1 MNNTRAG
8 CFFALLFCHHV
19 RVRNSPKSVLVLA
32 DGIYTAIIRRKYV
45 RSAAVA
51 CPDHPPAKGGLML
64 FNGRD
69 WNATSRS
76 GAWVAESSPSSMA
89 TREILSVIAWNACE
103 PCVCESNEQQSSES
117 RNNNQSNSSSN
128 RRCPIGGISCRRRL
142 RLRSSHP

>member
-1 MNNTRAG
+1 M
-8 CFFALLFCHHV
+8 

-45 RSAAVA
+45 RSAAA
-51 CPDHPPAKGGLML
+51 ARPDHPPAKGGLMLLML

-76 GAWVAESSPSSMA
+76 GAWVAESSPSSMV

-117 RNNNQSNSSSN
+117 RNNNQTNRSSN

-142 RLRSSHP
+142 RLRSSQP